1 VRHHGYLGEHTI
13 HSSHDESDLHGVC
26 SACEVGVDL
35 LGLVLVERYEAV
47 EDVVTG
53 RCVVGAT
60 CVED

>member
-1 VRHHGYLGEHTI
+1 MMNVWGNRTVD
-13 HSSHDESDLHGVC
+13 SSHDESDLHSVC

-47 EDVVTG
+47 ENVVAG

-60 CVED
+60 CVQS